1 MTRRWRGAAVLSAVI
16 ALVGASVVLV
26 STALAAPELKVL
38 SSAVVG
44 RLALFF
50 VVISLGEL
58 ARVTILTGRESAP
71 MSTAAALG
79 LATSTLIDP
88 GDAPV
93 SSAVITCTISW
104 AMLVGAILRRTRTR
118 AQWGDTMARIAGAAM
133 APLLYRWVE
142 YDGRTLVEWQQ
153 VWEHKRWLVAL
164 AMVAVGGVAM
174 AVDLILEATMRAGR
188 QDAPLLRSIA
198 DEFRSAGGLATA
210 LATSGALISLGEY
223 ALGMLALPLFLFPLA
238 LTYFAVQ
245 RFASIRRTYRQTIGA
260 LSSLTDV
267 AGYTTDAHGS
277 RVAELSTAIGRDLG
291 MSANDLT
298 DLEYAALLHDL
309 GQVGLREPIPHGA
322 TVMAAPADQRRIAL
336 DGAEIVRTTG
346 VLDEVAAV
354 LEAQTTPYRQVREFG
369 QDLPLSSRIIKVA
382 NAYDDLAGPD
392 GIGDERAMERIHL
405 GLGYEYD
412 PRVVESLSRVLARRR
427 RTSGN

>member
-1 MTRRWRGAAVLSAVI
+1 
-16 ALVGASVVLV
+16 
-26 STALAAPELKVL
+26 
-38 SSAVVG
+38 
-44 RLALFF
+44 
-50 VVISLGEL
+50 
-58 ARVTILTGRESAP
+58 
-71 MSTAAALG
+71 
-79 LATSTLIDP
+79 
-88 GDAPV
+88 
-93 SSAVITCTISW
+93 
-104 AMLVGAILRRTRTR
+104 
-118 AQWGDTMARIAGAAM
+118 
-133 APLLYRWVE
+133 
-142 YDGRTLVEWQQ
+142 
-153 VWEHKRWLVAL
+153 
-164 AMVAVGGVAM
+164 
-174 AVDLILEATMRAGR
+174 
-188 QDAPLLRSIA
+188 
-198 DEFRSAGGLATA
+198 
-210 LATSGALISLGEY
+210 
-223 ALGMLALPLFLFPLA
+223 MLALPLFLFPLA